1 MVAVKSHME
10 AAKFVSNVNFVVVR
24 PHSLYLEVF
33 LVAEFVASSGL
44 QFQKRPI
51 FWGYEPSTQIWV
63 ITKEMR
69 KYLKN
74 KNRIPMNP
82 LKCIQNPEM
91 GSVTPKPIKRQS
103 HGYYEFDILRRIWQ
117 PLAVS
122 TQLLSATII

>member
-51 FWGYEPSTQIWV
+51 FLGIW
-63 ITKEMR
+63 TFYTNM
-69 KYLKN
+69 
-74 KNRIPMNP
+74 
-82 LKCIQNPEM
+82 
-91 GSVTPKPIKRQS
+91 
-103 HGYYEFDILRRIWQ
+103 GYYQRN
-117 PLAVS
+117 A
-122 TQLLSATII
+122 

>member
-33 LVAEFVASSGL
+33 LVAKFVASGGL

-51 FWGYEPSTQIWV
+51 FWGYEPSTQIWI

-74 KNRIPMNP
+74 KNRKPPWIPWNAFRTQ
-82 LKCIQNPEM
+82 KWIQWPQN
-91 GSVTPKPIKRQS
+91 Q
-103 HGYYEFDILRRIWQ
+103 
-117 PLAVS
+117 
-122 TQLLSATII
+122 

>member
-74 KNRIPMNP
+74 KNRNP
-82 LKCIQNPEM
+82 HESLEM
-91 GSVTPKPIKRQS
+91 HSEPRNGFSDPKTNKKTITWL
-103 HGYYEFDILRRIWQ
+103 LR
-117 PLAVS
+117 V
-122 TQLLSATII
+122 